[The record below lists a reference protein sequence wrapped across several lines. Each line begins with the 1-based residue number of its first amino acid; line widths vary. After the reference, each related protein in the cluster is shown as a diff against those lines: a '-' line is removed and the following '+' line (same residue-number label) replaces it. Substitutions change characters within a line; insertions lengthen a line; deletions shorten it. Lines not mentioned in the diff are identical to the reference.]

1 MKNHALQ
8 FRRISEWGVY
18 GDNLSR
24 LFRSFVPLVAALERN
39 DCPEEKRVEPFP
51 DPFNK

>member
-18 GDNLSR
+18 GHNLSR
-24 LFRSFVPLVAALERN
+24 LFRSPVPLVPVLERN
-39 DCPEEKRVEPFP
+39 DCPEETFSDRFWILL
-51 DPFNK
+51 NK